1 MIQPNQYFDSTWVPS
16 KGSCTPKKKKKS
28 YQAVLEKSIL
38 SEMLTATDESSLEKL
53 RCHSAG
59 GANKINVTHG
69 KISWGK
75 LKYHLLFTIRV
86 SSKLTFKVHPICKIK
101 CLKAN

>member
-1 MIQPNQYFDSTWVPS
+1 MTFRIL
-16 KGSCTPKKKKKS
+16 PKEAVQQKK

-38 SEMLTATDESSLEKL
+38 SEMLTLTDESALEKL

-69 KISWGK
+69 QISR
-75 LKYHLLFTIRV
+75 YHLLFTIGV

-101 CLKAN
+101 CLEVN